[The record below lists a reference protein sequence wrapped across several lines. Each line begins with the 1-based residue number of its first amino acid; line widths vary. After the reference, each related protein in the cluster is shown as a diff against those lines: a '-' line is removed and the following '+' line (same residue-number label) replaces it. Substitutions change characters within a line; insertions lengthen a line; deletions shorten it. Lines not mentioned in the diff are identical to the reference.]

1 MDDFTTVVE
10 EIRRSNAEEAK
21 RDKYRLEQATAHSKK
36 NSQLLEKELLII
48 N

>member
-36 NSQLLEKELLII
+36 NS
-48 N
+48 